1 MMNRPVHDNPHED
14 NKIQGRIYSKGGVIV
29 GQRSYLMVEHGT
41 LYCIDD
47 LTLMSST
54 WFRQIWNWV
63 VNGVHWAI
71 MGLDLINAGNIYV

>member
-1 MMNRPVHDNPHED
+1 M
-14 NKIQGRIYSKGGVIV
+14 
-29 GQRSYLMVEHGT
+29 LEHGT

-71 MGLDLINAGNIYV
+71 MGLDLINADNIYV